1 MLDPKPNATRQQK
14 GQRVITC
21 RRNPDGATART
32 CAHGL
37 ANANEIHRAAGQLC
51 DAGTQPFEKALR
63 QPRIAR
69 WYSVVNPHS
78 RILSLSPAL
87 VEDIADCHRQMTSD
101 KPTAC
106 HKIAAVTSRSA
117 KLNLRN
123 RFRRNHLFHIYNSPI
138 VHLTDIQMD
147 ILLETDSSSVTNS
160 KSTSSHVYTCVL
172 LSEQCILLGQEE
184 GPALPGCRRV
194 SGRRRT
200 RTTPRAPT
208 TVRPAQDSHPISH
221 PAVFQLNL
229 AELTL
234 I

>member
-1 MLDPKPNATRQQK
+1 M
-14 GQRVITC
+14 
-21 RRNPDGATART
+21 
-32 CAHGL
+32 
-37 ANANEIHRAAGQLC
+37 
-51 DAGTQPFEKALR
+51 
-63 QPRIAR
+63 
-69 WYSVVNPHS
+69 VNPHS

-87 VEDIADCHRQMTSD
+87 VEDIADCRRQMTSD

-123 RFRRNHLFHIYNSPI
+123 RFRRNHLFHIYNSPN

-160 KSTSSHVYTCVL
+160 KSISSHVYTCVL
-172 LSEQCILLGQEE
+172 LSEQCILLGQGG

-208 TVRPAQDSHPISH
+208 TVRPARDSHPISH

-234 I
+234 IEQDFAQMNFAKFQNVTI